1 MFQKTVLGALVVA
14 AAAAAVLV
22 VKELRDRRSE
32 EDEEDQQEND
42 GENAAADDDDEIHF
56 VEIKD
61 GSEENKSSAHLD
73 GVKMDDSDDED
84 DDDDVEIHKFDSAD
98 HHEEDVKEEPEEE
111 EESEEKKA
119 AAPQVNEE
127 EGPHE
132 IPISDG
138 DEEAPAADEE
148 EPDTEAETD
157 AGSDD
162 EQEEDFSD
170 EVKEVAELYPYL
182 KPAFI
187 KEILDRND
195 AYNAQFP
202 EDTLVCAVHHVK
214 FADLHSLLH
223 FEGILNDA
231 GYTCTHQE
239 DGSVQGS
246 KRFFVEDGAIISDIL
261 NVANQAVA
269 LGGTYQDCDLVQ

>member
-22 VKELRDRRSE
+22 VKELRDRRQDDDE
-32 EDEEDQQEND
+32 DDQDEDEE
-42 GENAAADDDDEIHF
+42 ENAGVNDDDDEIHF
-56 VEIKD
+56 VEIRD
-61 GSEENKSSAHLD
+61 DSEENKGSAHLD
-73 GVKMDDSDDED
+73 GVKMDDNDEEED
-84 DDDDVEIHKFDSAD
+84 EDDDVEIHKFDSAD
-98 HHEEDVKEEPEEE
+98 HHEEDVKEEPEKE

-138 DEEAPAADEE
+138 EDAEETSAADDKGEEAESPSEDE
-148 EPDTEAETD
+148 DY
-157 AGSDD
+157 
-162 EQEEDFSD
+162 SD
-170 EVKEVAELYPYL
+170 EVKEVADLYPYL

-187 KEILDRND
+187 KEILGRND

-214 FADLHSLLH
+214 FADLHSLLR

-239 DGSVQGS
+239 DGSVQAS

-261 NVANQAVA
+261 NVANQASA
-269 LGGTYQDCDLVQ
+269 LGGSYQDCDLIQ